1 MGSNPTL
8 SARAFRGL
16 AQLLVAVAIVLFA
29 GAGTFEYWQGWGFLL
44 VFGTATMLIT
54 AYFLRADPALIE
66 ARLRAGPGAE
76 KRRSQRVIQSFASL
90 FFLALLLVPSLD
102 RRFGWSAVPPA
113 IVVLGDI
120 AVLVGLT
127 IVFFVFRENT
137 YTSGIIEVRE
147 DQRLVSTGPYRI
159 VRHPMYA
166 GALLMLGFI
175 PLALGSFV
183 ALVFFVPM
191 LVVIVWRLV
200 DEEHHL
206 AERLAGYED
215 YRRKTRYRLVPLVW

>member
-1 MGSNPTL
+1 
-8 SARAFRGL
+8 
-16 AQLLVAVAIVLFA
+16 VAIVVFA
-29 GAGTFEYWQGWGFLL
+29 GAGTFEYWEGCGFLL

-54 AYFLRADPALIE
+54 GYFLRADPALIE

-90 FFLALLLVPSLD
+90 FFLALLLVPAFD

-113 IVVLGDI
+113 IVVLGDV

-215 YRRKTRYRLVPLVW
+215 YRRRTRYRLVPLVW

>member
-1 MGSNPTL
+1 
-8 SARAFRGL
+8 RGL
-16 AQLLVAVAIVLFA
+16 RV
-29 GAGTFEYWQGWGFLL
+29 T
-44 VFGTATMLIT
+44 
-54 AYFLRADPALIE
+54 
-66 ARLRAGPGAE
+66 ARLRGPALGGRFGGPG
-76 KRRSQRVIQSFASL
+76 
-90 FFLALLLVPSLD
+90 
-102 RRFGWSAVPPA
+102 GPPA
-113 IVVLGDI
+113 IVVRGDV
-120 AVLVGLT
+120 AVLVGLA

-137 YTSGIIEVRE
+137 CTWGIIEVRE

-206 AERLAGYED
+206 AERLAGY
-215 YRRKTRYRLVPLVW
+215 

>member
-1 MGSNPTL
+1 M
-8 SARAFRGL
+8 
-16 AQLLVAVAIVLFA
+16 
-29 GAGTFEYWQGWGFLL
+29 
-44 VFGTATMLIT
+44 
-54 AYFLRADPALIE
+54 
-66 ARLRAGPGAE
+66 
-76 KRRSQRVIQSFASL
+76 QSFASL
-90 FFLALLLVPSLD
+90 FFLALLLVPALD

-113 IVVLGDI
+113 IVVLGDV

-137 YTSGIIEVRE
+137 FTSGIIEVRE

>member
-1 MGSNPTL
+1 
-8 SARAFRGL
+8 
-16 AQLLVAVAIVLFA
+16 
-29 GAGTFEYWQGWGFLL
+29 
-44 VFGTATMLIT
+44 MLIT
-54 AYFLRADPALIE
+54 GCFLRADPVLIE

-76 KRRSQRVIQSFASL
+76 KRR
-90 FFLALLLVPSLD
+90 
-102 RRFGWSAVPPA
+102 
-113 IVVLGDI
+113 I

-183 ALVFFVPM
+183 ALIFFVPM